1 MFLDT
6 VNIYASVR
14 DTYPGMSPDH
24 GKLLR
29 EAIADNHLHKAIA
42 YCVRQGEGMDR
53 WKEVVGRYGYEFQEK
68 VPIHFKDGNGKA
80 DQDMEIACD
89 VWRLSGAVDMIVLLT
104 GDGDFIELVRR
115 CKELGKITRVMGVP
129 GSTSHTLIE
138 TADEFTPI
146 TEAYLRGKRS
156 VLGEKL
162 KAVGAL
168 AIGKTDGQG
177 KG

>member
-14 DTYPGMSPDH
+14 DTFPGFSPDH

-29 EAIADNHLHKAIA
+29 AAIADNRLHKATA

-53 WKEVVGRYGYEFQEK
+53 WKAVVGKYGYEFREK
-68 VPIHFKDGNGKA
+68 LPVHFKDGNGKA

-89 VWRLSGAVDMIVLLT
+89 VWRLAGAVDMIVLIT
-104 GDGDFIELVRR
+104 GDGDFTELVRR

-129 GSTSHTLIE
+129 GSTSHVLME
-138 TADEFTPI
+138 EADEFTPI
-146 TEAYLRGKRS
+146 DETLLRGQRS
-156 VLGEKL
+156 VLGDKL
-162 KAVGAL
+162 KAA
-168 AIGKTDGQG
+168 KTPSIRKKSGE
-177 KG
+177 